1 METTNKITFWPLNR
15 VVHFVFFSFVDF
27 PNNLKFLKGNSFLL
41 QKIIF
46 VNFLK
51 LLVENVILTKTP
63 FLGANC
69 LVGLEIGGKI

>member
-1 METTNKITFWPLNR
+1 
-15 VVHFVFFSFVDF
+15 VDF